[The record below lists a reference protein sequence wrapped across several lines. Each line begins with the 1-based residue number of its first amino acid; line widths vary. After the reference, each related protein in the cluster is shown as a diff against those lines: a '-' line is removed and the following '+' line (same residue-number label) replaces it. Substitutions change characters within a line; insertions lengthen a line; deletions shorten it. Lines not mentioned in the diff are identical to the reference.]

1 MQLGVLVALV
11 HGISVQV
18 DVLAALRMGLPAQ
31 TSAVFAMDLGKTG
44 LAIEAVDLVQS
55 LVM

>member
-1 MQLGVLVALV
+1 MQLGVLVSLV
-11 HGISVQV
+11 QGLSEQV
-18 DVLAALRMGLPAQ
+18 GVLAALKKDLPAQ
-31 TSAVFAMDLGKTG
+31 ASAVFALDLGRTG

>member
-1 MQLGVLVALV
+1 MQEGVLVAM
-11 HGISVQV
+11 GMT
-18 DVLAALRMGLPAQ
+18 LAAQ
-31 TSAVFAMDLGKTG
+31 SSAVLAMDLGKTG